1 LAFDDLLNMYP
12 LLEGLLDS
20 GKEWTL
26 ANIGGVDW
34 PEDATAQLFYNT
46 PGLAHLPTDVPL
58 PAAKVGQTVQV
69 GITALMPD
77 FQGRFKAMW
86 AVTSPSSPDFGDIL
100 FVEFCVSEFPF
111 MEWMLAYEAKADL
124 ISESTDKEQEQPKV
138 EKLSASFASRKR
150 YVPQCRLPASMSP
163 FMEWML
169 AYEAKADLIS
179 ESQTQGVDV
188 SFTDTRWMLQH
199 GLMHLVLDPL
209 GVPTIGQIGAPFS
222 ELCIFI

>member
-86 AVTSPSSPDFGDIL
+86 AVTSPSS
-100 FVEFCVSEFPF
+100 S
-111 MEWMLAYEAKADL
+111 WRLAYEAKADL

-209 GVPTIGQIGAPFS
+209 GVPTIGQIGA
-222 ELCIFI
+222 